1 VHSTPRPSDQST
13 QHRTPRE
20 GDPRPE
26 PAPLPIGRG
35 DTLGRYVVLERLG
48 FGGMGEVFAAY
59 DPELDRKIAV
69 KLLRPREAGSRS
81 SAASERLI
89 REAKAMAKLSHRN
102 VITVYDVGEHAGRVF
117 VAMEF
122 LDGGTLADWL
132 SEGPHP
138 WATVVER
145 YRAAGAGLAAAHA
158 EGLVHRD
165 FKPANV
171 LLGSDGRVRVAD
183 FGLARRAR
191 DVPERPLAPVP
202 EPDAE
207 HDTERDAL
215 SQTLTQAGTML
226 GTPAYMAPEQYEG
239 GTIDARADQF
249 SFCVALYEALY
260 GERPFFGDN
269 LHAIMLSVAQAR
281 IREPPT
287 GSSVPGWL
295 RRILLRGLAYK
306 AEQRW
311 PDMDALLAKLRRTPA
326 RVRRAF
332 AFAGVLG
339 LGLVLA
345 GVGFG
350 QHLGRST
357 HTSEPPVCVGSE
369 QALGDAFDA
378 GDRAAIE
385 QRFMSL
391 GAGATSAE
399 LLARLDEWARG
410 WRDGWVDACRATRVR
425 GEQSEDLL
433 DRRMTCLDLARSRFT
448 AFVDTMAQADQAMAS
463 KALELL
469 GELGSL
475 ESCSDRAA
483 LLRQVPLPSEP
494 ERVALVHQAQSMLE
508 QVRLLQLAGRPR
520 EAAKL
525 LDQQRSV
532 VERADW
538 GPLTA
543 VFQAAEGWQLQRE
556 DRAAEGERLLKRAF
570 ATAISVG
577 DDSLARAIARR
588 VAASGKDD
596 PTHAGES
603 LEWLDLATALAIRE
617 GSDDAVLAQLAL
629 VRGQILITLGDYEHA
644 QQAAAEG
651 LERLSRAEPEG
662 TAVGTAHYQLAVGDV
677 LLGRYSTALTH
688 LDRAEEAWSRQLG
701 PDHLNFLS
709 ARTQRGQIAR
719 EAGELGAAREAFE
732 HVLAVKRE
740 NYGLDSG
747 EVLTIELAL
756 ARTLAELG
764 EAEQA
769 LTLAQHVV
777 AQRRS
782 KLAPQHSLVGQALLG
797 LATVEWR
804 AGELEQAHVHAIE
817 AEQILRAIHDSTHPN
832 LVEVLWIRG
841 ELERERGELDASTQL
856 LLEAKAILERRQSLH
871 SLAWLRV
878 ATALAE
884 TQLRAGSPE
893 QALRSLDES
902 STADSVGLPE
912 HERRQRIRAAAER
925 R

>member
-1 VHSTPRPSDQST
+1 VHSTPRPSDEST
-13 QHRTPRE
+13 QHRTPRD
-20 GDPRPE
+20 GDPHPE
-26 PAPLPIGRG
+26 RTVLPIARG
-35 DTLGRYVVLERLG
+35 ATLGRYVVLERLG

-69 KLLRPREAGSRS
+69 KLLRSSAAGSHS

-132 SEGPHP
+132 GKGPHP
-138 WATVVER
+138 WTVVLER

-191 DVPERPLAPVP
+191 DVPERALAPVP
-202 EPDAE
+202 E
-207 HDTERDAL
+207 HDTERDSL
-215 SQTLTQAGTML
+215 NQTLTQAGTML

-239 GTIDARADQF
+239 GSVDARADQF

-260 GERPFFGDN
+260 GERPFFGEN
-269 LHAIMLSVAQAR
+269 LHALMLSVAQGR
-281 IREPPT
+281 IREPPA

-295 RRILLRGLAYK
+295 RRVVLRGLAYEP
-306 AEQRW
+306 EQRW
-311 PDMDALLAKLRRTPA
+311 PNMDALLAKLRRTPA
-326 RVRRAF
+326 LVRRAL
-332 AFAGVLG
+332 AIAGVLG

-350 QHLGRST
+350 QRLGRST
-357 HTSEPPVCVGSE
+357 QTTEPPVCLGAE
-369 QALGDAFDA
+369 QALGDAFDID
-378 GDRAAIE
+378 DRAAIE
-385 QRFMSL
+385 RRFASF
-391 GAGATSAE
+391 GAGATANE

-410 WRDGWVDACRATRVR
+410 WQDAWVDACRATRVR

-433 DRRMTCLDLARSRFT
+433 DRRMACLDLARSRFI
-448 AFVDTMAQADQAMAS
+448 AFVDTMAQADQATTS
-463 KALELL
+463 KALDLVD
-469 GELGSL
+469 ELGSL
-475 ESCSDRAA
+475 ASCSDRAA
-483 LLRQVPLPSEP
+483 LMRQVPLPSEP
-494 ERVALVHQAQSMLE
+494 ERVALVHQAQSKLE

-520 EAAKL
+520 DAAKL
-525 LDQQRSV
+525 FDQQLRSL

-543 VFQAAEGWQLQRE
+543 MFQAAEGWQMQRE
-556 DRAAEGERLLKRAF
+556 DRPAEAERLLKRAF

-588 VAASGKDD
+588 VAAFGKDD
-596 PTHAGES
+596 PARAEDS

-617 GSDDAVLAQLAL
+617 GSDDAVLAQLGL
-629 VRGQILITLGDYEHA
+629 VRSQILVTLGDYEQA
-644 QQAAAEG
+644 QQAASEA

-662 TAVGTAHYQLAVGDV
+662 TSVGTAHYQLAVGDV
-677 LLGRYSTALTH
+677 LLGRHSAALTH
-688 LDRAEEAWSRQLG
+688 LDRAEEAWSRALG

-709 ARTQRGQIAR
+709 ARMLRGQIAR
-719 EAGELGAAREAFE
+719 ETGELAAARQAFE
-732 HVLAVKRE
+732 HVLAIKRE

-747 EVLTIELAL
+747 EVLTVELEL

-764 EAEQA
+764 ELEQA
-769 LTLAQHVV
+769 LSLAQHVLT
-777 AQRRS
+777 QRRS

-804 AGELEQAHVHAIE
+804 AGQLVQAQTHASE
-817 AEQILRAIHDSTHPN
+817 AEQILRAVYDPAHPK
-832 LVEVLWIRG
+832 LVEVLRIQS
-841 ELERERGELDASTQL
+841 ELETQ
-856 LLEAKAILERRQSLH
+856 Q
-871 SLAWLRV
+871 
-878 ATALAE
+878 
-884 TQLRAGSPE
+884 RAG
-893 QALRSLDES
+893 A
-902 STADSVGLPE
+902 G
-912 HERRQRIRAAAER
+912 
-925 R
+925 